1 MNISIN
7 LGKNANNN
15 QKANSSE
22 SQWEILVEQ
31 IIKGNVIPVIGSRL
45 TMCEGESISDIL
57 VRNISEY
64 CNMQTPARSFSQLI
78 PRFQVEHENENIYS
92 FVSDILSD
100 PKNGALTQP
109 SELLKELLSVKYFP
123 FVIYTSY
130 DQTVEKCMRD
140 IHGEGL
146 RVFSFDNNAETNDD
160 IPPMDNLRIP
170 TLYHILGKA
179 NSHRRRFVLSDKDIL
194 DFSRSWL
201 AETDS
206 TCKAKPANLSNA
218 LANKFLLVLGCD
230 YTDWLF
236 RFLWFA
242 MKDSKIRQRTNN
254 DQKIGMLAMNESSN
268 EELIDF
274 LMRSNTLT
282 QNVELLEFIHELTRR
297 VAEKE
302 TLLSSGDNDLKFSD
316 PQADTDVFISYSRAD
331 KVLAERLYNV
341 LTEKGLYVWYD
352 KRDLGAGSEFMK
364 DIRFAVRTTKIFI
377 PLLTRSI
384 KEQAHEEHVYR
395 EEWSYAIERKKRLGN
410 VTYICPL
417 CTDGINIED
426 REIDIPDELKAHNF
440 RVVPEGATEE
450 QLQAFAEEIKAEV
463 TRIRAT

>member
-7 LGKNANNN
+7 LGKKTSDNQNANSN
-15 QKANSSE
+15 E

-31 IIKGNVIPVIGSRL
+31 IIKCNVIPVIGSGL
-45 TMCEGESISDIL
+45 TKCEGENISDIL
-57 VRNISEY
+57 VRNISAY
-64 CNMQTPARSFSQLI
+64 CNMKTPARSFSQLI
-78 PRFQVEHENENIYS
+78 PRFQVEHENESIYS

-100 PKNGALTQP
+100 PQNGALTQP
-109 SELLKELLSVKYFP
+109 TNLLRELLAVKYFP

-130 DQTVEKCMRD
+130 DPTVEKCMKD

-146 RVFSFDNNAETNDD
+146 RVFSFDNNAETNGD
-160 IPPMDNLRIP
+160 IPPMDNLKTP
-170 TLYHILGKA
+170 TLYYILGKA
-179 NSHRRRFVLSDKDIL
+179 NNKRRRFVLSDKDML

-236 RFLWFA
+236 RFFWFA
-242 MKDSKIRQRTNN
+242 MKDAKIRQRTSNE
-254 DQKIGMLAMNESSN
+254 QKIGMLAMSESSN

-274 LMRSNTLT
+274 LTRSNTLT
-282 QNVELLEFIHELTRR
+282 QNVELSEFIHEMIRR

-302 TLLSSGDNDLKFSD
+302 AQLASGDSQLKFAN

-331 KVLAERLYNV
+331 KELAEQLYDV
-341 LTEKGLYVWYD
+341 LTAKGLNVWYD
-352 KRDLGAGSEFMK
+352 KQDLGAGTEFMK
-364 DIRFAVRTTKIFI
+364 DIRFAVRTTKIFV
-377 PLLTRSI
+377 PLLTHNI

-395 EEWSYAIERKKRLGN
+395 EEWLYAIERKKRLGN

-417 CTDGINIED
+417 CTSDFNIED
-426 REIDIPDELKAHNF
+426 RETDIPEELKAHNL
-440 RVVPEGATEE
+440 RTIPPNAQTSDLET
-450 QLQAFAEEIKAEV
+450 FAEEIKAEV
-463 TRIRAT
+463 MKLR

>member
-7 LGKNANNN
+7 LGKNANNDQN
-15 QKANSSE
+15 ANSTE

-45 TMCEGESISDIL
+45 TMCDGESISDIL
-57 VRNISEY
+57 VRNISGY

-78 PRFQVEHENENIYS
+78 PRFQVEHENESIYS

-100 PKNGALTQP
+100 PQNGALTQP
-109 SELLKELLSVKYFP
+109 SEILKELLSVKYFP

-130 DQTVEKCMRD
+130 DQTVEKCMND
-140 IHGEGL
+140 IHSGNL
-146 RVFSFDNNAETNDD
+146 RVLSFDNNAETNDD
-160 IPPMDNLRIP
+160 IPPMDNLKTP
-170 TLYHILGKA
+170 TLYYILGKA
-179 NSHRRRFVLSDKDIL
+179 NNRRSRFVLSDKDML

-242 MKDSKIRQRTNN
+242 MKDSKIRQRSNS
-254 DQKIGMLAMNESSN
+254 DRKIGMLAMSESSN

-274 LMRSNTLT
+274 LTRSNTLT
-282 QNVELLEFIHELTRR
+282 QNVELPEFIHELIRR
-297 VAEKE
+297 VAAKE
-302 TLLSSGDNDLKFSD
+302 AQLASVNSELKFAD
-316 PQADTDVFISYSRAD
+316 PKANTDVFISYSRAD
-331 KVLAERLYNV
+331 KALAERLYKV
-341 LTEKGLYVWYD
+341 LTEKGLDVWYD
-352 KRDLGAGSEFMK
+352 KQNLGAGSDFIK
-364 DIRFAVRTTKIFI
+364 DIRYAIRTAKIFI

-395 EEWSYAIERKKRLGN
+395 EEWAYAIERKKRLGN

-417 CTDGINIED
+417 NTDGINIED
-426 REIDIPDELKAHNF
+426 READIPDELKAHNL
-440 RVVPEGATEE
+440 REIPEEPSE
-450 QLQAFAEEIKAEV
+450 KQLQAFAEEIKAECN
-463 TRIRAT
+463 RL